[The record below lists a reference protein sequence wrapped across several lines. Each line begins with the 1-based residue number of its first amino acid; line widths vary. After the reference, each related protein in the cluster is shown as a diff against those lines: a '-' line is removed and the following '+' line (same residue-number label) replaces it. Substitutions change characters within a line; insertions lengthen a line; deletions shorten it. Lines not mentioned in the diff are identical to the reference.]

1 MRLALLLLLFASPM
15 VLAEPLRVMCWNIHH
30 GQGMDRKT
38 DLERIAQRITEEKAD
53 LVALQEVD
61 KLCGRSGKVDQAV
74 ELGRLTGLTPVFG
87 KAMDFGGGE
96 YGLAVLSR
104 LPVVSHRVHR
114 LPGEGEPRIALEV
127 TVRDGDR
134 KLSIVSVHLDHQD
147 DGRRIAQAKF
157 LASALEESP
166 KVILCG
172 DFNDIPGSQPL
183 AVFNEDWKTAQKEAP
198 GFTYSSTAPVKE
210 IDHALVKGLRVVGKV
225 RVIEDRVSSDHRPFA
240 LQIR

>member
-38 DLERIAQRITEEKAD
+38 DLGRIAKRISDGKAD

-61 KLCGRSGKVDQAV
+61 KVCSRSGKVDQAA
-74 ELGRLTGLTPVFG
+74 ELGKLTGLTPVFG

-114 LPGEGEPRIALEV
+114 LPGEGEPRIALQV

-134 KLSIVSVHLDHQD
+134 TLSIVSVHLDHQD
-147 DGRRIAQAKF
+147 EGRRAAQAKF
-157 LASALEESP
+157 LASSLEEEAN
-166 KVILCG
+166 VILCG
-172 DFNDIPGSQPL
+172 DFNDVPGSVAL
-183 AVFNEDWKTAQKEAP
+183 AAFGDSWKTARKQAP
-198 GFTYSSTAPVKE
+198 GFTYSSRQPVKE

-225 RVIEDRVSSDHRPFA
+225 VVIEDKVSSDHLPFA
-240 LQIR
+240 LQIE